1 VTTTVSSPA
10 PPLPAAY
17 TRPRTL
23 AGENRLVQVECTDKN
38 CSFGAS
44 PLCGNRCFASSSS
57 NPWDVELRY
66 CGEKGYGAFAAKDI
80 PANTFVVEYVGDVID
95 KAEVARRKK
104 LYQESGNPHF
114 YLMEVGPN
122 VTIDAGMAGGL
133 ARFLNHSCDPNCMTQ
148 KWQVGQETR
157 VAMFSTR
164 DITAGEELSYDY
176 QWSHFGE
183 APWKCLC
190 GAATCRGFLADAGAA
205 RKHRAHLRARR
216 NGIGLDDVAAALDS
230 GYTGA
235 VSSEYTYMPFSQGG
249 GAWVPVHGAKSAL
262 PPDDDRVLFHRDH
275 RAACRASEALW
286 GSAVSVLQRPPK
298 DHTALEF
305 VRSHHLQSCALRW
318 TASCSLLGAA
328 ASARATPP
336 AATAPPPPQAATP
349 PDAPVCCGLEQHA
362 SEGST
367 KAWCRVWTTPC
378 EVLCRMK

>member
-1 VTTTVSSPA
+1 M
-10 PPLPAAY
+10 
-17 TRPRTL
+17 
-23 AGENRLVQVECTDKN
+23 QVECTDQN
-38 CSFGAS
+38 CSFGSA
-44 PLCGNRCFASSSS
+44 PCGNRCFSSSSS
-57 NPWDVELRY
+57 NPWDVQLQY
-66 CGEKGYGAFAAKDI
+66 CGEKGYGAFASKAI

-164 DITAGEELSYDY
+164 DIAEGEELSYDY

-230 GYTGA
+230 GYAGA
-235 VSSEYTYMPFSQGG
+235 VSELYTYMPFSKGG
-249 GAWVPVHGAKSAL
+249 GAWVPTYGAKSAL
-262 PPDDDRVLFHRDH
+262 PEGDDSVLFHPDRK
-275 RAACRASEALW
+275 ASVRPADALW
-286 GSAVSVLQRPPK
+286 GSAVSS
-298 DHTALEF
+298 
-305 VRSHHLQSCALRW
+305 SHHFAQQTQSLV
-318 TASCSLLGAA
+318 SFICSL
-328 ASARATPP
+328 
-336 AATAPPPPQAATP
+336 PQP
-349 PDAPVCCGLEQHA
+349 SC
-362 SEGST
+362 
-367 KAWCRVWTTPC
+367 
-378 EVLCRMK
+378 VLP